1 MKNEILFP
9 SRPKPTLNQNHFTP
23 CRMQGFHFCQVK
35 GSKPSRQKVHKLQV
49 CLNGLK
55 AIFFI
60 LLSNQ
65 YYLLLLKSSIDN
77 FINYIHYISIIS
89 NCTEMKRILLLVF
102 LHIFSSISSFPQ
114 CYSLGGNAP
123 LVVKRNQLL
132 NEGIVLPVW
141 GPEYEVIF
149 DLKINSWSGGW
160 DSIFRF
166 SALSGN
172 CETNQICKIGERV
185 PAMFTRPGWQ
195 DKLLIT
201 TNIDSDGNRFFFN
214 ELGKFQNG
222 TWYSFVI
229 SQNKSVG
236 VFLTKTYILFEI
248 FI

>member
-1 MKNEILFP
+1 MKKNLF
-9 SRPKPTLNQNHFTP
+9 
-23 CRMQGFHFCQVK
+23 
-35 GSKPSRQKVHKLQV
+35 
-49 CLNGLK
+49 
-55 AIFFI
+55 
-60 LLSNQ
+60 LL
-65 YYLLLLKSSIDN
+65 
-77 FINYIHYISIIS
+77 
-89 NCTEMKRILLLVF
+89 
-102 LHIFSSISSFPQ
+102 LHIFSSISSIPQ
-114 CYSLGGNAP
+114 CFEGNNLGGSAP
-123 LVVKRNQLL
+123 LVVKKNQTL

-141 GPEYEVIF
+141 GPEYEIIF

-172 CETNQICKIGERV
+172 CETNEICKIGERV

-229 SQNKSVG
+229 SQKKESVG
-236 VFLTKTYILFEI
+236 VFLATYIMSGNIYLEWNLLF
-248 FI
+248 

>member
-141 GPEYEVIF
+141 GPEYEVKF
-149 DLKINSWSGGW
+149 DLKINSWINADG
-160 DSIFRF
+160 SIFRF
-166 SALSGN
+166 SSLSEN
-172 CETNQICKIGERV
+172 CCEFGQRV
-185 PAMFTRPGWQ
+185 PAMWTKAGTQ
-195 DKLLIT
+195 DKLLIA
-201 TNIDSDGNRFFFN
+201 TNIDSNGNRWFVN

-229 SQNKSVG
+229 SQKKETVG
-236 VFLTKTYILFEI
+236 DFLNNLILFEI
-248 FI
+248 SI